1 MKKSILI
8 VISIFLSTGV
18 FAMHDD
24 VDDVDDVCYEGQWIS
39 KSLRWSLKKADA
51 SDHWSDMYSWSEND
65 AKARIAKNMERYGT
79 ECKPKKTSQKEQVV
93 KKKENNYSLLE
104 NKVLW
109 FNSQLPIM
117 LDEITRLDSTELVGM
132 DFQVN
137 YSLLKNS
144 HEFNANFVKKFVT
157 PNLKRDLCYD
167 PLWSWSKGI
176 GTKIRYVYS
185 TFDINNFVEIVL
197 DPNDC

>member
-1 MKKSILI
+1 M
-8 VISIFLSTGV
+8 
-18 FAMHDD
+18 
-24 VDDVDDVCYEGQWIS
+24 
-39 KSLRWSLKKADA
+39 
-51 SDHWSDMYSWSEND
+51 
-65 AKARIAKNMERYGT
+65 
-79 ECKPKKTSQKEQVV
+79 V

-144 HEFNANFVKKFVT
+144 HEFKANFLKAFVT